1 MFNLEK
7 LQEFLKDL
15 NCEWEY
21 IIDMDFF
28 IESIS
33 GLDTLTYVS
42 ELSTLNYEDFQI
54 IGQSTINKV
63 MVTVGDNK
71 NHQDEFLYFLKKKD
85 QPDDNF
91 DELYISIYYSNP
103 LYWYVFK
110 SYDNLKE
117 QIEKMIDL
125 YNIKD
130 ITDHSHLNKEI
141 YAYMGTSSKL
151 LLNSRAIMSRL
162 IISPFSE
169 GFIWG
174 PKYKDFPI
182 DRHVFS
188 KLPLD
193 VQYSELIKIMVQ
205 DYTNDDFED
214 DENKSNKIPFTFST
228 RTMFSKSIIKFIDYQ
243 GVYIGRF
250 KYRPCIT
257 PNNGIQ
263 ILNREL
269 KRSYPDD
276 FPIDLVIAI
285 EYYPF
290 LDYENVLEKMDTN
303 SLCMVITRMIPQDRN
318 DLIIKISDKLK
329 GMILEEH
336 MKKDADLGVIFQ
348 LDNFRKHC
356 LNSISQHKDEDKYST
371 SYKKIIK
378 DREKRKEDYL
388 DSYRL
393 NIKKLI
399 YKTIQA
405 ECGYP

>member
-7 LQEFLKDL
+7 LQEFLEDL

-28 IESIS
+28 IKSIS

-42 ELSTLNYEDFQI
+42 ELCTLDYHDFQI

-71 NHQDEFLYFLKKKD
+71 NHSDEFLYFLKKKN

-91 DELYISIYYSNP
+91 DELYVSLYYSNP

-117 QIEKMIDL
+117 QIENLIDI

-130 ITDHSHLNKEI
+130 VGDHQHLNKEV
-141 YAYMGTSSKL
+141 YAYMGTNSKL

-182 DRHVFS
+182 NRSIFA

-193 VQYSELIKIMVQ
+193 VQYSKLIKIMVQ
-205 DYTNDDFED
+205 DYTDDDFED

-250 KYRPCIT
+250 KYRPCII
-257 PNNGIQ
+257 PNYGIQ
-263 ILNREL
+263 TLNKEL
-269 KRSYPDD
+269 KRSYPYD

-290 LDYENVLEKMDTN
+290 LDYINVLEKMDTN
-303 SLCMVITRMIPQDRN
+303 SLCMVITRMIPHDRR

-329 GMILEEH
+329 EMILEEH
-336 MKKDADLGVIFQ
+336 MKKESDLSVIFQ

-356 LNSISQHKDEDKYST
+356 LNSINQNKSEDKYST
-371 SYKKIIK
+371 SLKKILK
-378 DREKRKEDYL
+378 DREKRKEKYL
-388 DSYRL
+388 DDYRL
-393 NIKKLI
+393 HIKKLI
-399 YKTIQA
+399 YRTIQA
-405 ECGYP
+405 ECEFP

>member
-1 MFNLEK
+1 MFNLER

-21 IIDMDFF
+21 IIDMDYFV
-28 IESIS
+28 ESIS

-42 ELSTLNYEDFQI
+42 ELSTLKYSDFQI

-63 MVTVGDNK
+63 MVSVGDNK
-71 NHQDEFLYFLKKKD
+71 NHPDEFLHFLKKKNE
-85 QPDDNF
+85 PNDNF
-91 DELYISIYYSNP
+91 NELYISVYYSNP

-117 QIEKMIDL
+117 HIENIIDV

-130 ITDHSHLNKEI
+130 INDHQHLNKEI
-141 YAYMGTSSKL
+141 YAYMGTNSKL

-182 DRHVFS
+182 DRGVFS

-193 VQYSELIKIMVQ
+193 VQYSELVKIMMP

-214 DENKSNKIPFTFST
+214 DENKSNKMPFIFST
-228 RTMFSKSIIKFIDYQ
+228 RTMFSKSIIKFIDYH

-250 KYRPCIT
+250 KYRPCIC
-257 PNNGIQ
+257 PNYGIQ
-263 ILNREL
+263 ILNKEL
-269 KRSYPDD
+269 KRSYPED
-276 FPIDLVIAI
+276 FPVDLVIAI

-290 LDYENVLEKMDTN
+290 LDYVNVLEKMDTN
-303 SLCMVITRMIPQDRN
+303 SLCMVITRMIPQDRS
-318 DLIIKISDKLK
+318 DLIIKISDKL
-329 GMILEEH
+329 GQMILEEH
-336 MKKDADLGVIFQ
+336 MKKEADLEVIFQ

-356 LNSISQHKDEDKYST
+356 RHSINQDKDDDKYST
-371 SYKKIIK
+371 SYKKILK
-378 DREKRKEDYL
+378 DREKRKEKNL
-388 DSYRL
+388 DNHRL
-393 NIKKLI
+393 YIKQLI